1 MCTLTMAKY
10 KEIKEREEGRR
21 EGKPGKEKVSE
32 IRGEER
38 GERRLEIGEFHV

>member
-1 MCTLTMAKY
+1 MFVIKMCTLTMAKG
-10 KEIKEREEGRR
+10 KEREEGRR
-21 EGKPGKEKVSE
+21 EGKEKVSE